1 MLAPARYR
9 IRRASA
15 RVYSALILSNGDNEM
30 IIRTIDCARS
40 GNANRRSG
48 DFLDARLT
56 LNNADYSNLTESIL
70 DKAAPNTVYNVVS
83 IRPRYCASISSA
95 DNRAGKHSSSEVLCR
110 LLSAGVDRPASVPA
124 RKSGAVG
131 APMTHRPAPTP
142 RVPRLELPAARS
154 TTVVGLAIPRIRRF
168 APVSIHSELTDSL
181 TRSSGELRKG
191 GWSGRERADTDYRRM
206 RPGSPADGSPTAVLG
221 ILISSLIFLRSR
233 QFRAA
238 ADMPAGKQLRGHRGM
253 WGGGTIGTSVHD

>member
-1 MLAPARYR
+1 
-9 IRRASA
+9 
-15 RVYSALILSNGDNEM
+15 M

-48 DFLDARLT
+48 DYLDTRLT
-56 LNNADYSNLTESIL
+56 PNNPDYSFLTESII
-70 DKAAPNTVYNVVS
+70 DKAALNTVYNVVS
-83 IRPRYCASISSA
+83 IRPRYCAALTSA
-95 DNRAGKHSSSEVLCR
+95 DNRAGKHSSSEVLRR

-124 RKSGAVG
+124 RKSGALP
-131 APMTHRPAPTP
+131 APVTHRPAPTP
-142 RVPRLELPAARS
+142 RVPRLELPAARR

-168 APVSIHSELTDSL
+168 ALVSMHSELTDSL
-181 TRSSGELRKG
+181 TCSSSELRKG

-206 RPGSPADGSPTAVLG
+206 RPQSPADASPTAVLG

-238 ADMPAGKQLRGHRGM
+238 TDMPAGKQLRGHRGI